1 MELYLRQIEQLVA
14 LQQVDHE
21 IYNIKKE
28 LARAPQ
34 EIEELETEF
43 SGLEER
49 RARVY
54 CPRWVGL
61 FRWLK
66 PVLSTRLAEA
76 PIRRVAAN
84 LLPRMDAEVAALGRS
99 TSAYTGRIESI

>member
-34 EIEELETEF
+34 EIEDLESEF
-43 SGLEER
+43 TGLEER
-49 RARVY
+49 LSRVVEKLDHLKEQEKRLNLEIEDDTARI
-54 CPRWVGL
+54 
-61 FRWLK
+61 K
-66 PVLSTRLAEA
+66 KSTEIPL
-76 PIRRVAAN
+76 
-84 LLPRMDAEVAALGRS
+84 
-99 TSAYTGRIESI
+99 

>member
-34 EIEELETEF
+34 EIEDLESEF
-43 SGLEER
+43 TGLEER
-49 RARVY
+49 LSRV
-54 CPRWVGL
+54 VEKL
-61 FRWLK
+61 DHLK
-66 PVLSTRLAEA
+66 E
-76 PIRRVAAN
+76 
-84 LLPRMDAEVAALGRS
+84 E
-99 TSAYTGRIESI
+99 